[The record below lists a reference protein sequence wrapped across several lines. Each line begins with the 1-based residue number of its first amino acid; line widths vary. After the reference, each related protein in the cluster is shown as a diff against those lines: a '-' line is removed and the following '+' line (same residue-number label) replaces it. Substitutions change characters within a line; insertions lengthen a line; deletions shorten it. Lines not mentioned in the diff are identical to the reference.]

1 MSTLTAKPWAAG
13 KLKGDNGWFATSRLR
28 PDAQFKEDHRMISQ
42 EDIQELLA
50 LDAGDAKVTSLY
62 LNVDTSQQS
71 SELIKKQ
78 ARALMKEA
86 GVSDKEADAIEQYL
100 DFTYDWTKPGLA
112 VFAAGDLDFFRA
124 FPSAIS
130 FRNRV
135 RLGRRPYVKPLNHLL
150 DHYAYY
156 GVIVVDRIGAKF
168 FEYHLGEL
176 QDASGTMGDDVRKQ
190 KLGGGSSRGGGTSSA
205 TGRRGGQGGRHE
217 EEVVNRNMRDAAA
230 AASDFFARKPI
241 RRLFLA
247 GTTENLALYRDYLPK
262 QLQSCIAGTF
272 PADMTAGEHEIR
284 ERSLAMLQEANAER
298 ERKMVETMIT
308 TAAKGGNAVV
318 GLDATLKALNDG
330 RVQTLVVSDG
340 YRVRGYRD
348 DNTGYLSAYEG
359 ESPFGTAV
367 AATDDVVEAAVSR
380 AMELGGHVEI
390 ISDDQAL
397 EGVGRIGALL
407 RY

>member
-1 MSTLTAKPWAAG
+1 
-13 KLKGDNGWFATSRLR
+13 
-28 PDAQFKEDHRMISQ
+28 MIRQ
-42 EDIQELLA
+42 EDVQELLA
-50 LDAGDAKVTSLY
+50 LDAGEATVTSLY
-62 LNVDTSQQS
+62 LDVDTSQQS
-71 SELIKKQ
+71 SDLIKKQ
-78 ARALMKEA
+78 ARALMKEG
-86 GVSDKEADAIEQYL
+86 GVGDKEAEAIEQYL

-112 VFAAGDLDFFRA
+112 IFTFGDQDFFRA
-124 FPSAIS
+124 YPSAVS

-135 RLGRRPYVKPLNHLL
+135 RVGRRPYVKPLNHLL
-150 DHYAYY
+150 DHYAHY

-176 QDASGTMGDDVRKQ
+176 QDAGGTMGDDVRKQ
-190 KLGGGSSRGGGTSSA
+190 KLGGGSSRGGGASSA

-217 EEVVNRNMRDAAA
+217 EEVVNRNMRDAATV
-230 AASDFFARKPI
+230 ASSFFASKPI

-247 GTTENLALYRDYLPK
+247 GTNENVALYRDYLPK

-284 ERSLAMLQEANAER
+284 ERSLALLKEANAER
-298 ERKMVETMIT
+298 ERKMVKTMIT

-330 RVQTLVVSDG
+330 RVQTLVISDG
-340 YRVRGYRD
+340 YRAGGYRD
-348 DNTGYLSAYEG
+348 DSAGYLSAYAG
-359 ESPFGTAV
+359 DSPYGTAM

-380 AMELGGHVEI
+380 AMEMGGHVEI
-390 ISDDQAL
+390 ISDDEAL